1 MVLQLFYTQKLKK
14 KLFNLYG
21 KKPQKGYPFLI
32 YVAIFHSINSV
43 VLTLTS
49 HFKPP
54 MVNTELA
61 RLATLNQNFEIFTQ
75 NKHLPAQRFF
85 S

>member
-1 MVLQLFYTQKLKK
+1 MVLQLFYTQKLKKK

-54 MVNTELA
+54 MVKVAGFLYESAHTHYLKAVEN
-61 RLATLNQNFEIFTQ
+61 I
-75 NKHLPAQRFF
+75 
-85 S
+85 